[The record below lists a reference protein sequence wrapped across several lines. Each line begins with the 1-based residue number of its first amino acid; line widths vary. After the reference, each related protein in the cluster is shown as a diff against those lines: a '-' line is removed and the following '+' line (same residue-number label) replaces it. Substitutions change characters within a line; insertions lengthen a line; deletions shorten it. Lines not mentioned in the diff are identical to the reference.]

1 MILNILDAATT
12 DAAGGSIISLIFP
25 FIILFGLMYLMIF
38 LPQKRRDKKTKAMLA
53 ALQVGENIVTI
64 GGIRG
69 KVINIRDDEV
79 TIETG
84 VEKTKI
90 TLNRGA
96 IGEVKKPIEA

>member
-1 MILNILDAATT
+1 MFFNILDAAAT
-12 DAAGGSIISLIFP
+12 DGGSILTLIFP

-38 LPQKRRDKKTKAMLA
+38 LPQKRRDKKTKTMLA
-53 ALQVGENIVTI
+53 ALQVGENVVTI

-96 IGEVKKPIEA
+96 IGEIKKPLEA

>member
-1 MILNILDAATT
+1 MIFNILDAAG

-64 GGIRG
+64 GGIKG

-79 TIETG
+79 TIESG
-84 VEKTKI
+84 VDKTKI
-90 TLNRGA
+90 TLNRSA

>member
-1 MILNILDAATT
+1 
-12 DAAGGSIISLIFP
+12 
-25 FIILFGLMYLMIF
+25 MYLMIF